1 MDAKSEYL
9 IELIY
14 KKLKNYNSKEI
25 FLEKKNLEQFILS
38 LLKEN

>member
-25 FLEKKNLEQFILS
+25 FLEKKNLEQFIFS